1 MLKRGSKRGAG
12 REGGSRAGDVD
23 EEFKSALHMT
33 TEPTR
38 GILSRITYERSGVV
52 HLSNPTLSV
61 SLYAIPAMATSQLA
75 TTSVY

>member
-52 HLSNPTLSV
+52 HLSNPTL
-61 SLYAIPAMATSQLA
+61 LHI
-75 TTSVY
+75 